1 MCRQKWSPPSDSTL
15 ACLGSDGSLQQIG
28 QPQTNPNRGVPSGNH
43 EPPCKQ
49 SPIAKKSIS
58 TATGMFHILQQ
69 RTRDII
75 DDINETLFGI
85 CLDARLMPMAT
96 ERQIVRSSA
105 STPSLRAR
113 DGSIPMHARMDPGG
127 NVRVVV
133 RVRAFLPR
141 GKLAFLLHTLPWER
155 KADPVNRNRT
165 RRRMPHPNGP
175 LVASHH
181 PAST

>member
-1 MCRQKWSPPSDSTL
+1 MVWLRPWGAGICQPRYPDVVKSGAAP
-15 ACLGSDGSLQQIG
+15 ACNPRAVTGASSKSG
-28 QPQTNPNRGVPSGNH
+28 QPRPTQTVAFPRATAGPLQ
-43 EPPCKQ
+43 PCKQ
-49 SPIAKKSIS
+49 SAIAKKSIS
-58 TATGMFHILQQ
+58 TTTGMFHILQQ

-75 DDINETLFGI
+75 EDINETLCGI

-96 ERQIVRSSA
+96 ERQIIRSSA

-141 GKLAFLLHTLPWER
+141 GESALLLDR
-155 KADPVNRNRT
+155 Y
-165 RRRMPHPNGP
+165 P
-175 LVASHH
+175 LRGES
-181 PAST
+181 